1 VGEVIRSCDKTHKQ
15 LKVKSSLIFEY
26 NLAEFRQ
33 GVYEMNFAMWKKALT
48 VIPNVTKEEWDK
60 LDLISKWLISTRAA
74 VLVMTFLS
82 AVLAGLFALHD
93 ARQGGFIVSPL
104 TWIILTLGLVLA
116 HASNNIFNDFTDY
129 TRGVDID
136 NYYRTMY
143 GPQPVAD
150 GLLTKRQH
158 LTYFGI
164 TGLLALAC
172 GIYLVVISGGG
183 LTWLLLGL
191 GAFFVLFYTW
201 PLKYIALGEIA
212 VLIVWGPL
220 MVGGGYYV
228 LTHIWSW
235 NVVWASM
242 PYVLGVTTVIF
253 GKHIDKLMI
262 DKAKKIFTLPVL
274 IGEKAARYAVLAL
287 MVLPY
292 LLVVG
297 LILTRYFTPVLLV
310 VLIAV
315 PTSQKMIPQF
325 LKPKPETRPE
335 GFPDGQGG
343 WPLYFA
349 PQAFVNNR
357 AFGTWFMLGMILDV
371 IIRVVFPLFWK
382 I

>member
-1 VGEVIRSCDKTHKQ
+1 
-15 LKVKSSLIFEY
+15 
-26 NLAEFRQ
+26 
-33 GVYEMNFAMWKKALT
+33 MNFAMWKKALT
-48 VIPNVTKEEWDK
+48 VIPNVSKEEWDK
-60 LDLISKWLISTRAA
+60 LDIISKWLISTRAA

-82 AVLAGLFALHD
+82 AVLAGLFAWHD
-93 ARQGGFIVSPL
+93 GFKVNPFA
-104 TWIILTLGLVLA
+104 WIILALGLILA
-116 HASNNIFNDFTDY
+116 HASNNIFNDYTDY
-129 TRGVDID
+129 TRGVDKD

-158 LTYFGI
+158 LTYFAI

-172 GIYLVVISGGG
+172 GLYLVFTRGNDPVI
-183 LTWLLLGL
+183 WILLGL

-201 PLKYIALGEIA
+201 PLKYIAMGEIA

-228 LTHIWSW
+228 LTHVWSW
-235 NVVWASM
+235 NVIWASL

-253 GKHIDKLMI
+253 GKHIDKLLI

-274 IGEKAARYAVLAL
+274 IGEKAARFAVLA
-287 MVLPY
+287 MMALPY
-292 LLVVG
+292 LLVVV
-297 LILTRYFTPVLLV
+297 LISTHYFTPVLLLV
-310 VLIAV
+310 FLAI
-315 PTSQKMIPQF
+315 PTFLKMYPQF
-325 LKPKPETRPE
+325 LKPKPESRPE

-349 PQAFVNNR
+349 PQAFVNTR
-357 AFGTWFMLGMILDV
+357 AFGTWFMVAMILEI
-371 IIRVVFPLFWK
+371 IIRLVFPHFWV

>member
-1 VGEVIRSCDKTHKQ
+1 
-15 LKVKSSLIFEY
+15 
-26 NLAEFRQ
+26 
-33 GVYEMNFAMWKKALT
+33 MNFAMWKKALT

-60 LDLISKWLISTRAA
+60 LDIISKWLISTRAA
-74 VLVMTFLS
+74 VLVMTLLS
-82 AVLAGLFALHD
+82 AVLAGLFAWHD
-93 ARQGGFIVSPL
+93 GYKVNL
-104 TWIILTLGLVLA
+104 VTWLVLTLGLILS
-116 HASNNIFNDFTDY
+116 HAANNIFNDYTDY
-129 TRGVDID
+129 TRGVDKD

-172 GIYLVVISGGG
+172 GIYLVVVSGGG

-191 GAFFVLFYTW
+191 GMFFVLFYTW
-201 PLKYIALGEIA
+201 PLKYIAMGELA

-228 LTHIWSW
+228 LTQVWNW
-235 NVVWASM
+235 NVVWASL

-253 GKHIDKLMI
+253 GKHIDKYLI
-262 DKAKKIFTLPVL
+262 DKAKKITTLPVL
-274 IGEKAARYAVLAL
+274 LGEKVARYAVLGM

-292 LLVVG
+292 LFVVV
-297 LILTRYFTPVLLV
+297 LIITRYFTPVLLLV
-310 VLIAV
+310 FIAV
-315 PTSQKMIPQF
+315 PTFLKLYPQF

-343 WPLYFA
+343 WPLFFA
-349 PQAFVNNR
+349 PQAFINNR
-357 AFGTWFMLGMILDV
+357 AFGMWFMLGMILD
-371 IIRVVFPLFWK
+371 IILRLLFPHFWQM
-382 I
+382 

>member
-1 VGEVIRSCDKTHKQ
+1 
-15 LKVKSSLIFEY
+15 
-26 NLAEFRQ
+26 
-33 GVYEMNFAMWKKALT
+33 MNFAMWKKALS
-48 VIPNVTKEEWDK
+48 VIPNVSKEEWDR
-60 LDLISKWLISTRAA
+60 LDIISKWLISSRAA

-82 AVLAGLFALHD
+82 AVLAGLFAWHD
-93 ARQGGFIVSPL
+93 FKTINMFTWFIL
-104 TWIILTLGLVLA
+104 AIGLVLA
-116 HASNNIFNDFTDY
+116 HAANNIFNDYTDY
-129 TRGVDID
+129 TRGVDKD

-158 LTYFGI
+158 LAYFAI

-172 GIYLVVISGGG
+172 GIALVLISGGG

-201 PLKYIALGEIA
+201 PLKYIALGEIS

-228 LTHIWSW
+228 LTHVWSW
-235 NVVWASM
+235 NVLWASL

-253 GKHIDKLMI
+253 GKHIDKMLI
-262 DKAKKIFTLPVL
+262 DKTKKIFTLPVL
-274 IGEKAARYAVLAL
+274 MGEKAARYTVLTMMA
-287 MVLPY
+287 LPY
-292 LLVVG
+292 LLVLVF
-297 LILTRYFTPVLLV
+297 IFNRYFSPILLLV
-310 VLIAV
+310 FVAV
-315 PTSQKMIPQF
+315 PTLLKMVPQF

-349 PQAFVNNR
+349 PQGFVNTR
-357 AFGTWFMLGMILDV
+357 AFGTWFMLAMILDV
-371 IIRVVFPLFWK
+371 IIRVVFPHFWAA
-382 I
+382 